1 MLFDQIHKHL
11 DNVFYSILGLTFRWK
26 SLCCYGLISIII
38 APFVLVT
45 TGFAVPSYKHDISLI
60 LPGDIVCVSLPYW
73 RPPNVEIQLNGQIDG
88 CEGKITATG
97 DRYIQTSVNTLEDP
111 SRNYTYLP
119 KGSNVTISPK
129 DVTRKYNIWLFSSY
143 RLAEEAVESR
153 FLPQDTFSCSHPPNG
168 AQCGRIDPGSKPL
181 VFHVHETSYYFLR
194 CDDMFVNCTFLNH
207 WTYHQVVY
215 NYNEAEIHSISNTTI
230 QSQVTLQLRRPFFPP
245 QSKTKKATLLVQLD
259 PASCGS
265 HDNKYFLSVKYITLY
280 QEIAVYLAVGAAIIG
295 GALIIG
301 CICLFV
307 CKRCKKK
314 GKF

>member
-1 MLFDQIHKHL
+1 MI
-11 DNVFYSILGLTFRWK
+11 FRWK
-26 SLCCYGLISIII
+26 SLCYYGLIAIVI

-45 TGFAVPSYKHDISLI
+45 TAFTVPSYKHDISLI
-60 LPGDIVCVSLPYW
+60 LSGDIVRVSLPYW
-73 RPPNVEIQLNGQIDG
+73 RPPEIDLQLNGQIDG
-88 CEGKITATG
+88 CEGNITATE

-129 DVTRKYNIWLFSSY
+129 DVTGKYNIWLFSSY

-153 FLPQDTFSCSHPPNG
+153 FPQDTFSCSHPPKG
-168 AQCGRIDPGSKPL
+168 AQCGRIDPDSKPL

-194 CDDMFVNCTFLNH
+194 CDDIFANCTQLHH

-215 NYNEAEIHSISNTTI
+215 NYSEAEIHSISNTTI
-230 QSQVTLQLRRPFFPP
+230 QSQKGHVTLHLRRPFFPP
-245 QSKTKKATLLVQLD
+245 LSETKKATILVQLD

-265 HDNKYFLSVKYITLY
+265 HDNKYFLSVTYITLY

-307 CKRCKKK
+307 FKCCKKRENVVK
-314 GKF
+314 TDPLLEE